1 MSAAPAQSTFPQRMR
16 AEGSDVHALYAQGLT
31 WVSLDPIP
39 GFPCGADITTR
50 RLPGL
55 GLQSGSV
62 WGNRHQHTST
72 DAMKGNDD
80 ISLHVNISGL
90 SVVTGRSRD
99 VVLRD
104 GDAIL
109 FSYAEPRMVARP
121 GLVHHRI
128 VRLPRSSLAPL
139 TRNLDDALL
148 QPIPRC
154 TPALTLIANY
164 VGALIDDPALER
176 SDVQRI
182 IADQLCEL
190 VAVTVGARREATA
203 VNDGRGVR
211 AARLNA
217 IKTDIEAHLGNCD
230 LTPAAVAKRQ
240 GISESYIRKLF
251 ESEDT
256 SFSEFVLGRRLFQA
270 YRLLSD
276 RRQAERS
283 IASIAFGVG
292 FGDLSYFCR
301 TFKRA
306 YGQRP
311 SELRGRDNRSKCP

>member
-1 MSAAPAQSTFPQRMR
+1 MAAFNKFNQFVADLSNKVHNLGSDSLKIYLSNTAPA
-16 AEGSDVHALYAQGLT
+16 
-31 WVSLDPIP
+31 
-39 GFPCGADITTR
+39 
-50 RLPGL
+50 
-55 GLQSGSV
+55 
-62 WGNRHQHTST
+62 
-72 DAMKGNDD
+72 
-80 ISLHVNISGL
+80 
-90 SVVTGRSRD
+90 
-99 VVLRD
+99 
-104 GDAIL
+104 
-109 FSYAEPRMVARP
+109 
-121 GLVHHRI
+121 
-128 VRLPRSSLAPL
+128 
-139 TRNLDDALL
+139 
-148 QPIPRC
+148 
-154 TPALTLIANY
+154 
-164 VGALIDDPALER
+164 
-176 SDVQRI
+176 
-182 IADQLCEL
+182 
-190 VAVTVGARREATA
+190 AT
-203 VNDGRGVR
+203 
-211 AARLNA
+211 NA
-217 IKTDIEAHLGNCD
+217 IKTDIEAHLGSCD